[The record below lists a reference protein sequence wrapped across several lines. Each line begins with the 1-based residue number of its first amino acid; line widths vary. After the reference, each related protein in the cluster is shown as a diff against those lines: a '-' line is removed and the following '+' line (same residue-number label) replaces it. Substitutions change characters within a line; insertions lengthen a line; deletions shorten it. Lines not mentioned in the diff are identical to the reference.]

1 MMESNEFYTALGK
14 LPQYYNFDIDGGTIT
29 GEIRRGS
36 NRGTTVNPVTAV
48 ALRETGTVQGTNK
61 RDTLRAGRAI
71 GLNNQFINHVYNA
84 TTGSSNRGNAQVV
97 RGKIRNALEI

>member
-1 MMESNEFYTALGK
+1 MESNEFYSALSD
-14 LPQYYNFDIDGGTIT
+14 LPQYYNFNVDGSSIT
-29 GEIRRGS
+29 GQIQRGEY
-36 NRGTTVNPVTAV
+36 RGETVNPVTAV
-48 ALRETGTVQGTNK
+48 ALRETGTVYGTNK
-61 RDTLRAGRAI
+61 RETLKAGRAI